1 MGRPTEN
8 RKDKT
13 VKLRINTELYDA
25 ISSLGDNTSET
36 IRDLI
41 KKGLDSFVPQN
52 FKGKEGFVPQKTPQ
66 NNSFVPQNKDNFV
79 PQNFISA

>member
-41 KKGLDSFVPQN
+41 KRGLIVLSH
-52 FKGKEGFVPQKTPQ
+52 KILRGKRVLSHKKHPKITVLYHKTRIIL
-66 NNSFVPQNKDNFV
+66 SHKTL
-79 PQNFISA
+79 